1 MGEPTAERTRR
12 ARRARPRSGDDRRA
26 LVEPLLAPDEQ
37 LLWVG
42 YSDPRKMFGSHDRW
56 LVPLSIL
63 FTGFVV
69 AVLVR
74 GAVEGIPLPAAV
86 VLLVFLLI
94 GAHGMVGR
102 FLVKRHRKR
111 TEVYAVTDRRALVT
125 DGRHTRDVDVRR
137 TDRMV
142 DDSGDHLSIEW
153 NETGDLDTL
162 FLGGSSAVR
171 QYANTGLDGILGMR
185 RDFAFYDVTDGD
197 GLASALEQAV
207 DR

>member
-1 MGEPTAERTRR
+1 
-12 ARRARPRSGDDRRA
+12 
-26 LVEPLLAPDEQ
+26 
-37 LLWVG
+37 
-42 YSDPRKMFGSHDRW
+42 MFGSHDRW
-56 LVPLSIL
+56 LIPLSIL

-74 GAVEGIPLPAAV
+74 GAVEGIPLLAAV

-197 GLASALEQAV
+197 GLAFALEQAV